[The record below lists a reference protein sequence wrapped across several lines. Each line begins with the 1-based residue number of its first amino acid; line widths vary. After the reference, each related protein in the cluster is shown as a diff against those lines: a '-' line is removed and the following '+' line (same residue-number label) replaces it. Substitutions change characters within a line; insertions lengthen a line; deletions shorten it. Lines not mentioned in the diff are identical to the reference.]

1 MPKSTE
7 PHAPAKTRGTG
18 RAARAPTTPRAP
30 RATRGPVAAPPL
42 DTEATTNP
50 SGEDSADIEARI
62 YQAIFDSVMSQRLKP
77 GTKLPEAPL
86 CELFKVSRSVVRKV
100 LQKLAHDHIVQ
111 LRPNRGAIVAV
122 PTREETREI
131 FEARRALEAAVVR
144 LVTERASARDLTGLR
159 EQLRAEHEAMHRFD
173 QPAWARLASAYHLRL
188 AELSGNDILQRYLA
202 EIVSRCSLIVA
213 VHQPPG
219 NAACE
224 HDEHERIVDCI
235 AQGDAESAVKL
246 MDQHLRDLEE
256 HLMLESPGDEK
267 SLAKLLGLS

>member
-1 MPKSTE
+1 MPKSSPPRST
-7 PHAPAKTRGTG
+7 
-18 RAARAPTTPRAP
+18 AARPARRAP
-30 RATRGPVAAPPL
+30 PPRQRTPAPPV
-42 DTEATTNP
+42 
-50 SGEDSADIEARI
+50 EDSAEGDSADVEARI
-62 YQAIFDSVMSQRLKP
+62 YRAVFESVMSQRLKP

-122 PTREETREI
+122 PTREETRQI
-131 FEARRALEAAVVR
+131 FEARRALEAAIVR
-144 LVTERASARDLTGLR
+144 LVTERATARDLKGLR

-188 AELSGNDILQRYLA
+188 AELSGNPILQRYLA

-235 AQGDAESAVKL
+235 AKGDAEGAVKL
-246 MDQHLRDLEE
+246 MDQHLRELEE
-256 HLMLESPGDEK
+256 HLMLVSPGDEK
-267 SLAKLLGLS
+267 SLAKLLGLG